1 MLTVPGVTRVNEE
14 SCDIHDVTR
23 AASDLVAAGCNI
35 GMTHFPDGLTRLRF
49 GAIVS
54 SYVDEVIRAVDEGV
68 ISAWQGVQEISA
80 QYEELSSKA
89 FFYLQNGVGVVAGTV
104 QLRSGIAVLGIPGGF
119 GVVPGAFLVGH
130 GTNNIYEGVG
140 NIYHGPDFPSTVGPV
155 RRMYRGAF
163 RGSYEGDM
171 AYYSMDLYLSV
182 HGMYRQVPKSGALEL
197 FRRDPINYERAYKQA
212 GKLALV
218 FEAIVDFIT
227 MNSMLS
233 LEDSAQH

>member
-1 MLTVPGVTRVNEE
+1 
-14 SCDIHDVTR
+14 
-23 AASDLVAAGCNI
+23 
-35 GMTHFPDGLTRLRF
+35 
-49 GAIVS
+49 
-54 SYVDEVIRAVDEGV
+54 
-68 ISAWQGVQEISA
+68 
-80 QYEELSSKA
+80 
-89 FFYLQNGVGVVAGTV
+89 
-104 QLRSGIAVLGIPGGF
+104 
-119 GVVPGAFLVGH
+119 
-130 GTNNIYEGVG
+130 
-140 NIYHGPDFPSTVGPV
+140 
-155 RRMYRGAF
+155 
-163 RGSYEGDM
+163 M